1 MSPLDVSVEPNA
13 SADDIEAVH
22 AGLRMFN
29 RRVLGDPAYED
40 IRVLLR
46 DEERSIVGGLV
57 GHIRWRWAYVE
68 KLWIADE
75 HRGGGY
81 GRAIMAA
88 AEAQAVAAGCIGIS
102 LDTFEYQARPFYEK
116 LGYEVFGTLEGFP
129 PGYRQYFLA
138 KRFPESP
145 G

>member
-1 MSPLDVSVEPNA
+1 MRSLEVSVEPEA
-13 SADDIEAVH
+13 CAADVDAVH
-22 AGLRMFN
+22 AGLRAFN
-29 RRVLGDPAYED
+29 RRIIGDPAYED
-40 IRVLLR
+40 LRVLLR
-46 DEERSIVGGLV
+46 DEQRAVVGGLV
-57 GHIRWRWAYVE
+57 GHVRWRWAYVE
-68 KLWIADE
+68 KLWIADA

-81 GRAIMAA
+81 GRRLMAA
-88 AEAQAVAAGCIGIS
+88 AEAQAVAAGCIGIY

-138 KRFPESP
+138 KRFPASI